1 MREGDGEGNEAP
13 SIAILPWVNIHE
25 PVSFRGIEIL
35 PRRRAIERGRS
46 INGEDLSRH
55 VEMATSYFCS
65 GSRVF
70 RIDLPEP
77 AEVEPQ
83 FVEPAVVFLND
94 DVTVRSLD
102 NALALLNFACM
113 AANNVGTTYTN
124 STVFQRYLQ
133 GLKGDPGRILIPLS
147 RRMFRT
153 KWFATQAINLIE
165 AKQYWSGE
173 FQAPEPAHKEGM
185 EALPLGDERA
195 DRILS
200 ALVTLM
206 GATQEAETMS
216 EELERS
222 LYAVLLERLLH
233 PIDIEEATIV
243 AEINTERD
251 AKGWKPLDADNI
263 SGFQYNLRLAKNVL
277 RPLLHHE
284 ATGDEFGY
292 HILRGWFAIRE
303 QRNAYFHPESR
314 KADLFPFEKQEK
326 VRGSLIRFRVMQ
338 ALVVASMV
346 DAGFVPEDSRLA
358 LVVPAI
364 ESWIAAI
371 SEDDPRESDVASAT
385 YNWWAHLLIGPGSF
399 DLRRRDDPA
408 HALNWRTWLTN
419 QVETSPPTHAARF
432 ILLARNRLGPSCCA
446 NVRHVA
452 SARALGHAGFW
463 PTT

>member
-1 MREGDGEGNEAP
+1 MREGEGEANGTP
-13 SIAILPWVNIHE
+13 SIAILPWMNIYE
-25 PVSFRGIEIL
+25 PVSIRGIEIL
-35 PRRRAIERGRS
+35 PRQLAIEEARS
-46 INGEDLSRH
+46 IDGADLSRH
-55 VEMATSYFCS
+55 VEIATSYFCS

-70 RIDLPEP
+70 RVDQPDPI
-77 AEVEPQ
+77 EVEPQ

-94 DVTVRSLD
+94 RVTVRHLD
-102 NALALLNFACM
+102 DALALLNFACM
-113 AANNVGTTYTN
+113 ARNNVRSSYTN

-147 RRMFRT
+147 RRMFPT
-153 KWFATQAINLIE
+153 KWIATQAINLIE

-173 FQAPEPAHKEGM
+173 FQTPDPAHKEAM

-216 EELERS
+216 GELERS
-222 LYAVLLERLLH
+222 LYAVLLEQLLH
-233 PIDIEEATIV
+233 PTDAEEAVIV
-243 AEINTERD
+243 AEINTERS
-251 AKGWKPLDADNI
+251 AKAWKPLDAENI
-263 SGFQYNLRLAKNVL
+263 SSFEYNLHLAKNLL

-284 ATGDEFGY
+284 ATGDRFGY

-314 KADLFPFEKQEK
+314 KSDLFEFEEQEK

-364 ESWIAAI
+364 ESWLASIRK
-371 SEDDPRESDVASAT
+371 DDPREPEVASGT
-385 YNWWAHLLIGPGSF
+385 YNWWGHLWIAQRSF

-408 HALNWRTWLTN
+408 HTLDWRTWLTN
-419 QVETSPPTHAARF
+419 QVEIVSAQAGR
-432 ILLARNRLGPSCCA
+432 REGPGGTEST
-446 NVRHVA
+446 R
-452 SARALGHAGFW
+452 
-463 PTT
+463 T